1 MPDESTTSDQEEL
14 AQRLEDAIRAG
25 DDDEALK
32 ALGLDLFR
40 SLYAAWEHGGY
51 DDGINADLNVVMRL
65 HADEAVY
72 DMSAMGLD
80 VLEGQ
85 AAIRGLYEDWR
96 SSYEAFEAELE
107 ELRDLGHG
115 VTFSVVINRGR
126 LHGSAHWIELRFA
139 SVGIWAGGRIE
150 RGMGYT
156 DIGEA
161 RAAAER
167 LAEERA
173 KASD

>member
-1 MPDESTTSDQEEL
+1 MPEEPTTPDLVEL
-14 AQRLEDAIRAG
+14 AQRLEDAMRAG
-25 DDDEALK
+25 DDPEAVK
-32 ALGLDLFR
+32 AVGLDVFR
-40 SLYAAWEHGGY
+40 SLYAAWERGGY
-51 DDGINADLNVVMRL
+51 DDGINADLDVVMSL

-72 DMSAMGLD
+72 DMSPMGLG

-115 VTFSVVINRGR
+115 VTFSVVVNRGR
-126 LHGSAHWIELRFA
+126 LHGSAHWIELRYA
-139 SVGIWAGGRIE
+139 SVGIWAGGLIE
-150 RGMGYT
+150 RGISYT
-156 DIGEA
+156 DVDEA

-167 LAEERA
+167 LAQERA
-173 KASD
+173 HASD

>member
-1 MPDESTTSDQEEL
+1 MSEEATTPDLVEL
-14 AQRLEDAIRAG
+14 AQRLEDAMRAG
-25 DDDEALK
+25 DDPEAAK
-32 ALGLDLFR
+32 AVGLDVLR

-51 DDGINADLNVVMRL
+51 DDGINADLDVVMSL

-72 DMSAMGLD
+72 DMSPMGLG

-107 ELRDLGHG
+107 ELRDLGHA
-115 VTFSVVINRGR
+115 VTFSVVVNRGR
-126 LHGSAHWIELRFA
+126 LHDSAHWIKLRYA
-139 SVGIWAGGRIE
+139 SVGIWAGGRLE
-150 RGMGYT
+150 RGISYT
-156 DIGEA
+156 DIDEA

-167 LAEERA
+167 LARERG
-173 KASD
+173 